1 MPIDFE
7 FVSPDDKPALL
18 ALTTPEWQ
26 AQGRTLLTELDYK
39 PHGAANHDDFFNRFN
54 RTRYQLVLIEECFDS
69 SSPAENR
76 SLKYLQSLV
85 MGQRRYA
92 IIFLISEQFP
102 TLSSMHAFQQ
112 SVHAVI
118 HPRDLDKLKPIVQ
131 QVVADQDLFLHVF
144 RDAQLEITAGGK

>member
-1 MPIDFE
+1 MSIDFE

-26 AQGRTLLTELDYK
+26 AQGRNILTELDYK

-54 RTRYQLVLIEECFDS
+54 RTRYQLVLIEERFAS

-92 IIFLISEQFP
+92 IVFLISEQFP
-102 TLSSMHAFQQ
+102 TMSSIQH

-144 RDAQLEITAGGK
+144 RDAQLEITAWGK